1 MAAPHNPGRQLQRGH
16 ANVGAAARHQQ
27 QQRAN
32 SRRGIERHERAVQRA
47 HRNGTPKA
55 TRAQRNAEQR
65 RAAQQKDQE
74 RAGRRAQER
83 SAARPERQ
91 ARPTTTGLANQGRQ
105 GRDTRPGVDRRSAND
120 HNFVAAPRQRGQ
132 RADNARRF
140 ALSNPSFAHASG
152 RESLRLSRAT
162 FHGRFADARFRN
174 GNWRHWHWRRHHPIV
189 IGWIGPVF
197 WPYAYADFVDYT
209 YYPYAYD
216 TFWPYAYDDLYVGIF
231 GPYAYG
237 SGVVTGSQ
245 PSGGSRRSSKTRG
258 SRSTEALPPTGQAEV
273 CSVPPNQLTDW
284 PIERI
289 ADVVQPTA
297 EQRAALDDLKNAAAK
312 AMDVLQAACPD
323 ALPSTPPGRLQAM
336 RARLEAMQQAVQ
348 IVRPPLETFYQSLS
362 DEQKERFNSF
372 GDEQDRRPNRNT
384 SAQGPDLTKV
394 CSGQAA
400 AQPPVAR
407 IERALQPTNAQ
418 RAALGELDQASREAA
433 DILKANCPQDE
444 SLTPPGRLE
453 AMEQRLDAMLKALAT
468 VQPALERFYGS
479 LSDEQKARFNRI
491 DRGQG

>member
-1 MAAPHNPGRQLQRGH
+1 M
-16 ANVGAAARHQQ
+16 
-27 QQRAN
+27 
-32 SRRGIERHERAVQRA
+32 
-47 HRNGTPKA
+47 
-55 TRAQRNAEQR
+55 
-65 RAAQQKDQE
+65 
-74 RAGRRAQER
+74 
-83 SAARPERQ
+83 
-91 ARPTTTGLANQGRQ
+91 
-105 GRDTRPGVDRRSAND
+105 
-120 HNFVAAPRQRGQ
+120 
-132 RADNARRF
+132 
-140 ALSNPSFAHASG
+140 ALSNSSFAHASG
-152 RESLRLSRAT
+152 RESRRLSRAT
-162 FHGRFADARFRN
+162 FHGRFADAGARFRDRDWR
-174 GNWRHWHWRRHHPIV
+174 WRHWHWRRHHPIV

-237 SGVVTGSQ
+237 SGVVTDAQSSGSI
-245 PSGGSRRSSKTRG
+245 RSSNARS
-258 SRSTEALPPTGQAEV
+258 SREALPSRGQAEV
-273 CSVPPNQLTDW
+273 CSLPPNQLTDW

-289 ADVVQPTA
+289 AEVTQPTA
-297 EQRAALDDLKNAAAK
+297 EQRAALDDLQNAAVK

-323 ALPSTPPGRLQAM
+323 ALPSTPTGRLQAM

-362 DEQKERFNSF
+362 DEQKERFNAF
-372 GDEQDRRPNRNT
+372 GEDEQDRQPNRNT
-384 SAQGPDLTKV
+384 NAQGPDLTKL

-418 RAALGELDQASREAA
+418 RAALGQLDQASREAA

-444 SLTPPGRLE
+444 PLTPPGRLE
-453 AMEQRLDAMLKALAT
+453 AMEQRLDAMLEALAT